1 MSSAF
6 AHLGRLRSLLYHSY
20 LDLTYGFVE
29 QNARRALA
37 GSWKQFT
44 SGQMTT
50 GSNVPVI
57 VSLTSYPPRFPT
69 LALTLKSLLVQ
80 ETRPRAI
87 VLWVAYDDFE
97 LLPLEVLELRQYGLK
112 IEECEDLRSYK
123 KLVPALRQYGDSH
136 IAVCDDDTYYWPTW
150 LSTLVSESGIDT
162 STVFCLRAHQI
173 KLDPKGNILPY
184 SEWGYECQT
193 NKASSLVFPTGV
205 GGILYPPGLF
215 DKRALDQELFLS
227 LCPSADDIWFFW
239 MASLAGAK
247 FKLLR
252 PAKRYISWAGSQ
264 EKGLWQINAHGD
276 KANDHQIAVLI
287 KHFGLPW
294 EGPLRS
300 GEKPAPP

>member
-1 MSSAF
+1 M
-6 AHLGRLRSLLYHSY
+6 LYHSY
-20 LDLTYGFVE
+20 LDVTYGFVE
-29 QNARRALA
+29 QNARRAVA
-37 GSWKQFT
+37 GAWKKFT
-44 SGQMTT
+44 SGKMAI
-50 GSNVPVI
+50 GSNAPVI

-80 ETRPRAI
+80 ETRPQAI
-87 VLWVAYDDFE
+87 VLWVASDDFK
-97 LLPLEVLELRQYGLK
+97 LLPVEVLELRQYGLK

-123 KLVPALRQYGDSH
+123 KLVPALKRYGGGY

-150 LSTLVSESGIDT
+150 LSTLVSEIGADA
-162 STVFCLRAHQI
+162 STVFCLRAHEI

-193 NKASSLVFPTGV
+193 NKVSSLVFPTGV

-247 FKLLR
+247 FKLRR
-252 PAKRYISWAGSQ
+252 PAKRYIAWAGSQ
-264 EKGLWQINAHGD
+264 EEGLWKINAHGD
-276 KANDHQIAVLI
+276 KANDRQIAALVE
-287 KHFGLPW
+287 HFGLPW
-294 EGPLRS
+294 EGALRS
-300 GEKPAPP
+300 GEQLAPP